1 MGCPQDKSPLC
12 AGLRRGRERILAR
25 VQVGLV
31 FRSQFRGVAPDP
43 ELEHS
48 LTGQPQ
54 ALGFREYVDAGPG
67 DWLVWPGRG
76 PYGPTRY
83 ACTEH
88 RVGRRDFVRRRYGVI
103 GWHPHARVLGDG
115 WHPHARVLGDFPPG
129 GGGVTLHGRRR
140 RDARPLLANHGR
152 VEPSLGFRG

>member
-1 MGCPQDKSPLC
+1 
-12 AGLRRGRERILAR
+12 
-25 VQVGLV
+25 V
-31 FRSQFRGVAPDP
+31 FRSHFRGLAPDP

-54 ALGFREYVDAGPG
+54 ALGFREYVDASPG
-67 DWLVWPGRG
+67 DWQVWPGRG

-103 GWHPHARVLGDG
+103 GWHPHARVLGD
-115 WHPHARVLGDFPPG
+115 LPPR
-129 GGGVTLHGRRR
+129 GGVALYGGRR
-140 RDARPLLANHGR
+140 RDARPPLANHGR